1 MKSSFVI
8 LILRKNCSDGLGL
21 LRISTLVELKHTLL
35 CLEPCSYPKE
45 CEPTTQVYE
54 TTLARKNIDLKN

>member
-8 LILRKNCSDGLGL
+8 LILRKNWSDRLGL
-21 LRISTLVELKHTLL
+21 LGISTLVELKHILL
-35 CLEPCSYPKE
+35 CLEHSSYPKE

-54 TTLARKNIDLKN
+54 TTLARKNINFKN